1 MEPANLDDLYSG
13 EEYYG
18 KYLDLH
24 SQYEEFVN
32 LPHISRVDYIT
43 YLSEFY
49 DFKDISMETKLSSVP
64 IVALIHP

>member
-49 DFKDISMETKLSSVP
+49 NFKDISMETKLSSVP
-64 IVALIHP
+64 IVALIHL

>member
-49 DFKDISMETKLSSVP
+49 NFKDISMETKLSSVP
-64 IVALIHP
+64 IVTLIHP

>member
-13 EEYYG
+13 EDYYG

-49 DFKDISMETKLSSVP
+49 NFKDISMETKLSSVP
-64 IVALIHP
+64 IVALTHP

>member
-49 DFKDISMETKLSSVP
+49 NFKDISMETKLSSVS
-64 IVALIHP
+64 IVALTHP

>member
-32 LPHISRVDYIT
+32 LPHISRVDYVT

-49 DFKDISMETKLSSVP
+49 NFKDISMETKLSSVP
-64 IVALIHP
+64 IVVLIHP

>member
-32 LPHISRVDYIT
+32 LPYISRVDYIT

-49 DFKDISMETKLSSVP
+49 NFKDISMETKLSSVP
-64 IVALIHP
+64 IVTLIHP

>member
-1 MEPANLDDLYSG
+1 MEPVNLDDLYSG

-49 DFKDISMETKLSSVP
+49 NFKDISMETKLSSVP
-64 IVALIHP
+64 IVALIHL

>member
-1 MEPANLDDLYSG
+1 MEPANLDDMYSG

-49 DFKDISMETKLSSVP
+49 NFKDISMETKLSSVP
-64 IVALIHP
+64 IVASIHL

>member
-49 DFKDISMETKLSSVP
+49 NFKDISMETKLSSVP
-64 IVALIHP
+64 IVVLIHP

>member
-49 DFKDISMETKLSSVP
+49 NFKDISMETKLSSVP

>member
-49 DFKDISMETKLSSVP
+49 NFKDILMETKLSSVP
-64 IVALIHP
+64 IVALTHP

>member
-49 DFKDISMETKLSSVP
+49 NFKDISMETKLSSVQ
-64 IVALIHP
+64 IVASIHL

>member
-49 DFKDISMETKLSSVP
+49 NFKDISMETKLSSVA
-64 IVALIHP
+64 IVALTHL

>member
-1 MEPANLDDLYSG
+1 MEPASLDDVYSG

-49 DFKDISMETKLSSVP
+49 RFKDISMETKLSAVL
-64 IVALIHP
+64 IVASCHV

>member
-32 LPHISRVDYIT
+32 LPHISRMDYIT

-49 DFKDISMETKLSSVP
+49 NFKDISMETKLSSVP
-64 IVALIHP
+64 IVVLIHP

>member
-1 MEPANLDDLYSG
+1 MEPVNLDDLYSG

-49 DFKDISMETKLSSVP
+49 NFKDISMETKLSSVP
-64 IVALIHP
+64 IVASIHL

>member
-1 MEPANLDDLYSG
+1 MEPTNLDDLYSG

-49 DFKDISMETKLSSVP
+49 NFKDISMETKLSSVQ
-64 IVALIHP
+64 IVASIHL